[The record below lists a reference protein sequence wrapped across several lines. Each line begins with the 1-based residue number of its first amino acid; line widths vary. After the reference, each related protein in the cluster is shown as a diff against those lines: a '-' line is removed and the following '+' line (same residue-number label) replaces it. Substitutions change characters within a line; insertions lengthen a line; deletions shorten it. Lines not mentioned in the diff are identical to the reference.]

1 MLNFDLKYP
10 DELHE
15 LNDDYPVAP
24 EKLEISHDILSN
36 IVAILQINMT
46 QKLVVLINYS
56 KFG

>member
-46 QKLVVLINYS
+46 
-56 KFG
+56 